1 MRQIRPL
8 TPQEVVKLVNK
19 SADFSKE
26 PLLAV
31 GNYILF
37 FAEHA
42 IACQGL
48 IIDGE
53 PVYCGFLIPV
63 KGIFGLWTIMEKDS
77 KHQFSIYAFAKKMS
91 RVYADLYGKITSY
104 ANKKYPEQIKWIERM
119 GYEKESEDNDF
130 VIFTMSKKTKEVVNV
145 LG

>member
-1 MRQIRPL
+1 
-8 TPQEVVKLVNK
+8 VKLVNK

-48 IIDGE
+48 LINGE

-63 KGIFGLWTIMEKDS
+63 NGIFGLWTIMEKNS
-77 KHQFSIYAFAKKMS
+77 KHQFSIYSFAKKMS
-91 RVYADLYGKITSY
+91 RVYSDLYGKITSY
-104 ANKKYPEQIKWIERM
+104 ANKKYPKQIEWIERM
-119 GYEKESEDNDF
+119 GYEKEGEDNDF
-130 VIFTMSKKTKEVVNV
+130 VILTMSKKPKEALCTV
-145 LG
+145 GSK